1 MLALILAI
9 LLLLLNYFFCKE
21 TFSNYDT
28 LKSEWSSIFPDGN
41 RNAAGPVFFK
51 YILDKKLTFDEF
63 KELNRYYCAVSGSL
77 VSPDAASHRIYLPD
91 VDTNDLI
98 CGNYYTCCWP
108 CLCDIMKY
116 AKTKKV
122 NLEFKDTTK
131 DVYLIVINNP
141 CLKPDFPEEVNK
153 EYFCEGSKLNN
164 DKVYSLGDLLVI
176 GLFHDAETCTDSKKE
191 LIDND
196 PITGERCQERNS
208 KDLDDI
214 QGGMGDIFI
223 KLAK

>member
-1 MLALILAI
+1 MLALILALI
-9 LLLLLNYFFCKE
+9 FLFLNFFFCKE
-21 TFSNYDT
+21 TFNNYDM
-28 LKSEWSSIFPDGN
+28 LKSEWSDIFPDGN

-51 YILDKKLTFDEF
+51 YILDKDLTFDEF
-63 KELNRYYCAVSGSL
+63 KELNKYYCAVSGSL
-77 VSPDAASHRIYLPD
+77 VSPDASPDQIYLRD

-98 CGNYYTCCWP
+98 CGSYYKCCWP

-122 NLEFKDTTK
+122 NLEFKDRTK

-141 CLKPDFPEEVNK
+141 CLKSDFPEEVNK
-153 EYFCEGSKLNN
+153 EYFCKGSKLNN
-164 DKVYSLGDLLVI
+164 DTVYSLGELLVI
-176 GLFHDAETCTDSKKE
+176 GLFHDAEICSDSKKE

-196 PITGERCQERNS
+196 PITGEKCQVRNS
-208 KDLDDI
+208 KELDEI
-214 QGGMGDIFI
+214 QSGMGDIFI